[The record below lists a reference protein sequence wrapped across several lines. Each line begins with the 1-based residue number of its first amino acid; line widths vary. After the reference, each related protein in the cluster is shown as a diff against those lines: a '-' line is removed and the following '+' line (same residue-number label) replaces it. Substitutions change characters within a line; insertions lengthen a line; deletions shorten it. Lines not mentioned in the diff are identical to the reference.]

1 MELANN
7 ILLILHFVGLAAL
20 LSGFFYQLRDW
31 GKGMKVNA
39 GILHGAWLQ
48 LITGLGMVGLIQAMH
63 QADPSTDQVNNLVM
77 AVKTVIL
84 TVIFFVAYSFNKKE
98 KTPTWVVPAIA
109 GLTTINIALAVL
121 GPIMIPA

>member
-1 MELANN
+1 MQLAND
-7 ILLILHFVGLAAL
+7 ILLVLHFVGLASL
-20 LSGFFYQLRDW
+20 LSGFFYQLKDW

-48 LITGLGMVGLIQAMH
+48 LITGMGMVGLIQAMH
-63 QADPSTDQVNNLVM
+63 GTEQVNNLVM

>member
-48 LITGLGMVGLIQAMH
+48 LLTGLGMVGLIQAMH
-63 QADPSTDQVNNLVM
+63 GTEQVNNLIM

>member
-20 LSGFFYQLRDW
+20 LSGFFYQLKDW

-63 QADPSTDQVNNLVM
+63 GSEQVNNLVM

>member
-7 ILLILHFVGLAAL
+7 ILLILHFVGLASL
-20 LSGFFYQLRDW
+20 LSGFFYQLKDW

-48 LITGLGMVGLIQAMH
+48 LITGMGMVGLIQAMH
-63 QADPSTDQVNNLVM
+63 GTEQVNNLVM

-98 KTPTWVVPAIA
+98 NTPTWVVPSIA
-109 GLTTINIALAVL
+109 GLTVVNIALAVL

>member
-1 MELANN
+1 METAVN
-7 ILLILHFVGLAAL
+7 IALILHFVGIGAL

-48 LITGLGMVGLIQAMH
+48 LITGFAMAGLIPAIGKESINGV
-63 QADPSTDQVNNLVM
+63 ALGIKSI
-77 AVKTVIL
+77 VI

-98 KTPTWVVPAIA
+98 VTPKWVVPTIA
-109 GLTTINIALAVL
+109 GLTTLNIIVAVV
-121 GPIMIPA
+121 GPMVMAKA

>member
-1 MELANN
+1 MEIAVN
-7 ILLILHFVGLAAL
+7 IALILHFVGIGAL

-48 LITGLGMVGLIQAMH
+48 LITGFALAGMIPAMGEEDINGIALGIKAI
-63 QADPSTDQVNNLVM
+63 
-77 AVKTVIL
+77 VI

-98 KTPTWVVPAIA
+98 VTPKWVVPTIA
-109 GLTTINIALAVL
+109 GLTTVNIIVAVV
-121 GPIMIPA
+121 GPIVMAKA